1 MQNQYKRAPT
11 KHYDR
16 QESRVPARH
25 TASGSMTA
33 AKEKVPGGA
42 AAKEWAPGP
51 AAAKPMASGSTTVAA
66 EESGAAAEE
75 RASGGAAA
83 AEEKAPGMTQANA
96 MAPGAPPAP
105 DPGRKLVFLDI
116 DGTFTA
122 PGQNRPPDSAIAA
135 VRQARERGHL
145 VMLCSGR
152 TDRMLSPVLEYGFD
166 GYIACSGGRIVLGDT
181 VIYDSP
187 ISALSR
193 TWAEEILRRNGIY
206 LTVECR
212 DGSYTDEAFKTFL
225 KTHAAEGKNSE
236 LLRWRRQ
243 IESELSIQPMS
254 EYDEQPVYKMVLM
267 MRRAEQLDEPMR
279 LLSDVFTFC
288 IQDSDSYG
296 IVNAELVKKDVNKGR
311 AIERV
316 CRHLNISVSDTI
328 AFGDSMNDKEML
340 ETAGLSVCM
349 GNGSEALK
357 KIADLIA
364 PQVDADGLSR
374 AFAECGLTSCA
385 ADRRQPAAV
394 RTQPGQSPGGQE
406 SRIIPAMCFQTV
418 PHSGR
423 WS

>member
-1 MQNQYKRAPT
+1 MHNQYKRAPT
-11 KHYDR
+11 RHIDR
-16 QESRVPARH
+16 KERRAPVRH
-25 TASGSMTA
+25 TASGSTTA
-33 AKEKVPGGA
+33 AAEEKAPGGA
-42 AAKEWAPGP
+42 AAAEEGT
-51 AAAKPMASGSTTVAA
+51 AAKEMSPGGATAA
-66 EESGAAAEE
+66 KKKATGGAAAAEE
-75 RASGGAAA
+75 RAPGGAAA

-135 VRQARERGHL
+135 VRKARERGHL

-254 EYDEQPVYKMVLM
+254 EYDGQPVYKMVLM
-267 MRRAEQLDEPMR
+267 MRCAEQLDEPMR

-316 CRHLNISVSDTI
+316 CRHLNIPVSDTI

-364 PQVDADGLSR
+364 PPVDADGLSR

-394 RTQPGQSPGGQE
+394 RTQPGQSPGG
-406 SRIIPAMCFQTV
+406 RRA
-418 PHSGR
+418 G
-423 WS
+423 